1 MPYHACA
8 PVEIL
13 RFVFR
18 VVQFLP
24 GSAEAEGEIR
34 MDPRSPRASED
45 LNRDSVA
52 TTLPLPGQLLL
63 TVPQVAR
70 LLGMS
75 AKAIYHRAERGQ
87 LPGVVRVGRSL
98 RFRRADLLGS
108 LSEGRGL
115 SPKASR

>member
-1 MPYHACA
+1 MSTSSSPVALDLTVGEGVGA
-8 PVEIL
+8 PELI
-13 RFVFR
+13 
-18 VVQFLP
+18 
-24 GSAEAEGEIR
+24 A
-34 MDPRSPRASED
+34 
-45 LNRDSVA
+45 
-52 TTLPLPGQLLL
+52 PGQLLL

-75 AKAIYHRAERGQ
+75 SKAIYHRAERGQ

-98 RFRRADLLGS
+98 RFRRAELVGS

>member
-1 MPYHACA
+1 
-8 PVEIL
+8 
-13 RFVFR
+13 
-18 VVQFLP
+18 
-24 GSAEAEGEIR
+24 
-34 MDPRSPRASED
+34 MDPLFPALHAEPARDASTASTD
-45 LNRDSVA
+45 PI
-52 TTLPLPGQLLL
+52 PLPGQLLL

-75 AKAIYHRAERGQ
+75 PKAIYHRAERGQ

-98 RFRRADLLGS
+98 RFRRAELVGS

>member
-1 MPYHACA
+1 
-8 PVEIL
+8 
-13 RFVFR
+13 
-18 VVQFLP
+18 
-24 GSAEAEGEIR
+24 
-34 MDPRSPRASED
+34 MDPLSPTLDAEPARGASSTD
-45 LNRDSVA
+45 P
-52 TTLPLPGQLLL
+52 LPLPGQLLL

-98 RFRRADLLGS
+98 RFRRAELVGS

>member
-1 MPYHACA
+1 
-8 PVEIL
+8 
-13 RFVFR
+13 
-18 VVQFLP
+18 
-24 GSAEAEGEIR
+24 
-34 MDPRSPRASED
+34 MDPVLPTFDREHAPDPLTPSHDP
-45 LNRDSVA
+45 VV
-52 TTLPLPGQLLL
+52 PLPGQLLL

-98 RFRRADLLGS
+98 RFRRAELVGS

>member
-1 MPYHACA
+1 
-8 PVEIL
+8 
-13 RFVFR
+13 
-18 VVQFLP
+18 
-24 GSAEAEGEIR
+24 
-34 MDPRSPRASED
+34 MDPLLPTPGAEPARDASSPSPD
-45 LNRDSVA
+45 P
-52 TTLPLPGQLLL
+52 LPLPGQLLL

-75 AKAIYHRAERGQ
+75 PKAIYHRAERGQ

-98 RFRRADLLGS
+98 RFRRAELVGS

>member
-1 MPYHACA
+1 
-8 PVEIL
+8 
-13 RFVFR
+13 
-18 VVQFLP
+18 
-24 GSAEAEGEIR
+24 
-34 MDPRSPRASED
+34 MDPLLPTLTAD
-45 LNRDSVA
+45 PAGAPPDH
-52 TTLPLPGQLLL
+52 LPLPGQLLL

-87 LPGVVRVGRSL
+87 LPGMVRVGRSL
-98 RFRRADLLGS
+98 RFRRAELVGS